1 MKTKKQTDM
10 SSKTEP
16 DHLVDVDLTG
26 IDCDYRSAD
35 PILARMHQE
44 ADLIQKY
51 LEEDV
56 DISDAAALPPR
67 LAKLDGYLHRM
78 SDMQARAKAMK
89 EYARMTYLSQNE
101 RALSQMT
108 ATNSN
113 RIINAALHEF
123 TVAADR
129 LDALHSSLTHAC
141 RNISIQLSWIKK
153 TMDLGG

>member
-1 MKTKKQTDM
+1 MNPQTETDR
-10 SSKTEP
+10 
-16 DHLVDVDLTG
+16 LVEVDLSE
-26 IDCDYRSAD
+26 IDCQYHSAN
-35 PILARMHQE
+35 PVLARMHQE
-44 ADLIQKY
+44 ADIIQKY

-56 DISDAAALPPR
+56 DISDPALLPPR
-67 LAKLDGYLHRM
+67 LAKLDAYLHRM

-101 RALSQMT
+101 RALSKMT

-113 RIINAALHEF
+113 RIINSALHEF